1 MSRKRIFE
9 TKKRNSHR
17 LEERPVL
24 LLVAEGKNVT
34 EKTYFSQFIS
44 TESYYSIKII
54 NAGNTT
60 DPEGLFKVIEK
71 AWSELKLETRKKDIA
86 FVVLDLDCDELKA
99 LKLQNLVNQRKHIRF
114 VISNPCFEIWYLL
127 HFKYSTKPH
136 IDSSSVISELRKHLN
151 GYEKTSD
158 VNDCLRCLEDKAVFN
173 AEKLCKYHTDQGH
186 AWPSNQSNPRTD
198 VHELMNMLLKKRA
211 V

>member
-1 MSRKRIFE
+1 M
-9 TKKRNSHR
+9 
-17 LEERPVL
+17 
-24 LLVAEGKNVT
+24 
-34 EKTYFSQFIS
+34 
-44 TESYYSIKII
+44 I

-71 AWSELKLETRKKDIA
+71 AWRDLKLETRKNDIA
-86 FVVLDLDCDELKA
+86 FVVLDLDCDESKA
-99 LKLQNLVNQRKHIRF
+99 VILQKLLNQSNHIRF

-127 HFKYSTKPH
+127 HFKYSTKPY
-136 IDSSSVISELRKHLN
+136 IDNSSVISELRKHLD

-158 VNDCLRCLEDKAVFN
+158 VNDCLRCYGARAIEN
-173 AEKLCKYHTDQGH
+173 SERLCRHHTEQGH
-186 AWPSNQSNPRTD
+186 AWPSNESNPRTD